1 MLFMTRLSQ
10 FKVNFCF
17 ALKIF
22 ECRCLIVEAVTGFI
36 FLGSKTMADCDCSHK
51 IKRHLLLGRKVM
63 TNLDSIFKSRHY
75 FAN

>member
-22 ECRCLIVEAVTGFI
+22 ECRRLIVEAVTGFVS
-36 FLGSKTMADCDCSHK
+36 LGSKITADGDCSHE
-51 IKRHLLLGRKVM
+51 IKNCLLLGKLRQ
-63 TNLDSIFKSRHY
+63 T
-75 FAN
+75 